1 MDNSFEGLLEEWQY
15 VRGLTNCFIKKLS
28 NDNLD
33 KKLPR
38 NNLDTIRKQ
47 CEELLEVQSCYIE
60 ALDTGIIK
68 FEGYKDDELPG
79 NTSKKELLGKCDE
92 LDSLLIKKIKELQE
106 GETITWFGEEKTI
119 QSHLAAMIS
128 HESMHLGQIVGFCYS
143 TDIQI
148 PEEIIEGMSLSS

>member
-1 MDNSFEGLLEEWQY
+1 MDNSLEGLLEEWQY
-15 VRGLTNCFIKKLS
+15 VRGLTKCFIKKLS

-47 CEELLEVQSCYIE
+47 CEELLEVQLCYIE

-68 FEGYKDDELPG
+68 FEGYKDSELPG
-79 NTSKKELLGKCDE
+79 NTSKNNLLERCDE
-92 LDSLLIKKIKELQE
+92 LDSLLINKIKELKE
-106 GETITWFGEEKTI
+106 DETISWFGEEKSV

-128 HESMHLGQIVGFCYS
+128 HESMHLGQIVGFCYA
-143 TDIQI
+143 TEIQI
-148 PEEIIEGMSLSS
+148 PKEIIHNMSLSS